1 MLRACSSV
9 PPSGTARIIREHAL
23 GSLRKALGDVREIV
37 GSEARARQVRRMRG
51 AGAFARACVGAS
63 EL

>member
-23 GSLRKALGDVREIV
+23 GSLRKALGEVREIV
-37 GSEARARQVRRMRG
+37 GSEARARQVCG
-51 AGAFARACVGAS
+51 AGAFARAFVGAS
-63 EL
+63 EK